1 MTDLY
6 AVIGNPIGHTKSP
19 FIHKTFAKNTQ
30 QNLDYIAIEGILDA
44 ENPDAFKA
52 QVLALFKTG
61 GLLGLNV
68 TAPFK
73 LDALALSNIPLERA
87 ELAGASNCLKLE
99 NNQIVADN
107 FDGIGLL
114 RDIEVNLRQPFK
126 GKRILVLGAGGAA
139 RGALMP
145 FLNANPSEIIIV
157 NRTLSKAQDLA
168 KINAVYGNITACGYN
183 DLTNEYFDIV
193 INATSCSLR
202 GELPPVP
209 VPTNV
214 FKKAKLA
221 YELAYGKGKTPFLKL
236 AEAHSDA
243 ILKDGVGMLVE
254 QAAEAFVWWRGVR
267 PNTEGVIKQMTIPL
281 I

>member
-1 MTDLY
+1 MKDLY

-19 FIHKTFAKNTQ
+19 FIHKSFAQNTQ
-30 QNLDYIAIEGILDA
+30 QELDYVAFEGKLDDK
-44 ENPDAFKA
+44 NPNAFTE
-52 QVLALFKTG
+52 QVLELFKTG

-73 LDALALSNIPLERA
+73 LDALALSNIALKRA
-87 ELAGASNCLKLE
+87 ELAGASNCLKME
-99 NNQIVADN
+99 HGQIIADN

-114 RDIEVNLRQPFK
+114 RDIEVNLNMPFK
-126 GKRILVLGAGGAA
+126 GKRILLLGAGGAA

-145 FLNANPSEIIIV
+145 FLLAEPTEIVIV
-157 NRTLSKAQDLA
+157 NRTVSKAHELA
-168 KINAVYGNITACGYN
+168 KINSVYGNITACGYD
-183 DLTNEYFDIV
+183 DLSDEYFDIV
-193 INATSCSLR
+193 INATSASLK

-209 VPTNV
+209 VPTSV
-214 FKKAKLA
+214 FKKAKIA

-254 QAAEAFVWWRGVR
+254 QAAEAFAWWRGVR
-267 PNTEGVIKQMTIPL
+267 PQTAEVINQMTIPL
-281 I
+281 V

>member
-19 FIHKTFAKNTQ
+19 FIHKSFAQTTQ
-30 QNLDYIAIEGILDA
+30 QNLDYSAIEGKIDN
-44 ENPDAFKA
+44 ENPEAFKE
-52 QVLALFKTG
+52 QVLELFKTG

-73 LDALALSNIPLERA
+73 LDALALSNRALKRA

-99 NNQIVADN
+99 DGQIVADN

-114 RDIEVNLRQPFK
+114 KDIEINMLMPFK

-145 FLNANPSEIIIV
+145 FLNANPNEIIIA
-157 NRTLSKAQDLA
+157 NRTVSKAQELA
-168 KINAVYGNITACGYN
+168 KINAVYGNIIACGYA
-183 DLTNEYFDIV
+183 DLYNEYFDIV
-193 INATSCSLR
+193 INTTSCSIS

-209 VPTNV
+209 VQV

-221 YELAYGKGKTPFLKL
+221 YELAYGKGKTPFLKM
-236 AEAHSDA
+236 AEANSPA
-243 ILKDGVGMLVE
+243 VLKDGVGMLVE
-254 QAAEAFVWWRGVR
+254 QAAEAFAWWRGIR